1 MRFTRL
7 MAALI
12 LAVMLLMVYPN
23 ALSDNLPPLVND
35 KEIHTVQNVPVW
47 GYVEQYDPDGDAI
60 TLNVVQEAGKGM
72 VTVYDATFVYRPF
85 ADEMG
90 EDSFT
95 VLATDSAGNY
105 SRQATVTVQIEQNK
119 MGDGF
124 SDMRLH
130 PSHYSALMLA
140 QNNLVSGERVGDSLL
155 FQPDRQMTQSDFMLM
170 VLAVADTTNVHTPCV
185 STDLPNDKDIA
196 LWLKPYLRTAK
207 RLGLIGAGEFY
218 PDTPITRAEAV
229 QLISRAT
236 GMQDVEAQA
245 LHIRDLEKIPAES
258 LQSYINLAATD
269 MLSLYDGYARPD
281 EPLTRAAA
289 ADLVWQLYRFGQQ
302 QSAQGTSK

>member
-1 MRFTRL
+1 MRFIRL
-7 MAALI
+7 MAALAS
-12 LAVMLLMVYPN
+12 AVMLLMVYPS
-23 ALSDNLPPLVND
+23 ALSDNLPPLAND
-35 KEIHTVQNVPVW
+35 KELYTVQNVPVW
-47 GYVEQYDPDGDAI
+47 GFVEQYDPDGDTVAI
-60 TLNVVQEAGKGM
+60 NVVQEASKGM

-95 VLATDSAGNY
+95 VVATDSAGNL

-140 QNNLVSGERVGDSLL
+140 QNNIVSGERVGGALL
-155 FQPDRQMTQSDFMLM
+155 FEPNRQMTQTDFVLM
-170 VLAVADTTNVHTPCV
+170 VLAAVDTTNMQVPCV

-207 RLGLIGAGEFY
+207 QMGVIGAGEFHA
-218 PDTPITRAEAV
+218 DKPITRAEAV
-229 QLISRAT
+229 QLISHAS
-236 GMQDVEAQA
+236 GMKNVEAQA
-245 LHIRDLEKIPAES
+245 LHIRDLSEIPADT
-258 LQSYINLAATD
+258 LQCYINLAANN
-269 MLSLYDGYARPD
+269 MLNLYDGYARPT

-289 ADLVWQLYRFGQQ
+289 ADLVWQLYRYQQ
-302 QSAQGTSK
+302 RQSAQESAE